1 MKKINITVNLKN
13 KQDLYNPYNNSILND
28 NLSSYLLNSLR
39 GLGLKE
45 KVRITII
52 HTEDISLEEQKNIE
66 NIIHTNFYRIDF
78 EDAIHTKAYHI
89 RAIILLIVGIILLWI
104 SYYLNTNNIY
114 IIEELILILGW
125 VAIWEVADYLLF
137 EDTKN
142 RIKSK
147 RIDELTKATIKF
159 VKEDN

>member
-13 KQDLYNPYNNSILND
+13 KQDLYTPYNNSILND

-45 KVRITII
+45 KVQITII

-78 EDAIHTKAYHI
+78 EDAIYTKAYHI

-159 VKEDN
+159 IKEDN